1 MRFNV
6 NTHEVVALTNR
17 LEKMGKT
24 SFPNAV
30 RSTLNSAAFD
40 VKQKTMPEEA
50 EIFVKRKPNFFKFF
64 SKVEKATGNNIH
76 SMESRVGFSGK
87 NQAVEDLEQQ
97 EKGGKISGRAFIP
110 FDTARVSNSNAKL
123 LRSNAILKK
132 IKLVDAAK
140 ARGKNDREKFIKS
153 VLFAG
158 VGGHV
163 LAKYKDTQIVW
174 RVNSLNRNAEG
185 GFKLTKLYS
194 YEKGRKVSVEPT
206 HFMERASEKT
216 YRKMDSMYLAAA
228 QHQFKKLMR

>member
-40 VKQKTMPEEA
+40 VKQKTMPAEA
-50 EIFVKRKPNFFKFF
+50 DIFIKRKPNFFKFF
-64 SKVEKATGNNIH
+64 SRVEKASGNNIH
-76 SMESRVGFSGK
+76 SMESKVGFSGES
-87 NQAVEDLEQQ
+87 QAVDDLQQQ
-97 EKGGKISGRAFIP
+97 ERGGKISGRAFIP
-110 FDTARVSNSNAKL
+110 IATARVSNSTTKP

-132 IKLVDAAK
+132 IKMVDAAK

-153 VLFAG
+153 VLYAG

-163 LAKYKDTQIVW
+163 LATYKDKQIVW

-185 GFKLTKLYS
+185 GFKLTALYS
-194 YEKGRKVSVEPT
+194 YEKGRKVTVSAT
-206 HFMERASEKT
+206 HFMDRASEKT
-216 YRKMDSMYLAAA
+216 MMKMDSMYMEAAER
-228 QHQFKKLMR
+228 QFKKLMR